1 MATTRSGSKASNIKL
16 PLVGSVSYLA
26 AAAGVAVIYY
36 LWSGSGGLGFSKA
49 GPNNWGNATTSPKL

>member
-1 MATTRSGSKASNIKL
+1 MATTRSGSKSSKIKL

-36 LWSGSGGLGFSKA
+36 LWSNSSGGGVN
-49 GPNNWGNATTSPKL
+49 PNTGGLPGS

>member
-1 MATTRSGSKASNIKL
+1 MVTTRSGSKSSKIKL

-36 LWSGSGGLGFSKA
+36 LWSGSSGRAIF
-49 GPNNWGNATTSPKL
+49 GPTNFRGTGPANQGSL

>member
-1 MATTRSGSKASNIKL
+1 MVTTRSGSKSSNIKL

-36 LWSGSGGLGFSKA
+36 LWSGGEKTTANAWTA
-49 GPNNWGNATTSPKL
+49 GPGTSGSTFG

>member
-1 MATTRSGSKASNIKL
+1 MVTTRSGSKSSKIKL

-36 LWSGSGGLGFSKA
+36 LWQQPKWSGI
-49 GPNNWGNATTSPKL
+49 GPAPRGWFEAS

>member
-1 MATTRSGSKASNIKL
+1 MVTTRSGSKSSKIKL

-36 LWSGSGGLGFSKA
+36 LWSNSSGGGVN
-49 GPNNWGNATTSPKL
+49 PNTGGLPGT

>member
-1 MATTRSGSKASNIKL
+1 MVTTRSGSKSSKIKL

-36 LWSGSGGLGFSKA
+36 MWIK
-49 GPNNWGNATTSPKL
+49 

>member
-1 MATTRSGSKASNIKL
+1 MATTRSGSKSSKIKL

-36 LWSGSGGLGFSKA
+36 MWPAGGLSTAQSRWTDPTWIKNQ
-49 GPNNWGNATTSPKL
+49 PHPT